1 MEEKKISEEESISLI
16 AQMISRTKERYIGDG
31 NIMLMWGYLSAAV
44 AALVWIMLAV
54 TGHPAWNYLWFL
66 IMIVGGILTPVM
78 ARKEQSERG
87 MKSYSDR
94 LTSQIWTV
102 IGYTSIAAALMCV
115 AFLLVGG
122 VDSWMMMLGFALTLV
137 PFAEIVQGIVVNEIS
152 MIVGGSIGML
162 IGIFTECCIAGHVT
176 LYAVWFMPL
185 FILAFATMF
194 IVPGHVINYKAKHQR
209 L

>member
-1 MEEKKISEEESISLI
+1 MEDKKLTEQESLELI
-16 AQMISRTKERYIGDG
+16 TTMIRRTRERYIGDG
-31 NIMLMWGYLSAAV
+31 NIMLMWGYLTVAV
-44 AALVWIMLAV
+44 AILVWVMLV
-54 TGHPAWNYLWFL
+54 LTHHPAWNYLWFL

>member
-1 MEEKKISEEESISLI
+1 MEERQLTEKESLEVITAMI
-16 AQMISRTKERYIGDG
+16 ARTKERYIGDG